1 MSMKKEC
8 TAEEA
13 RFKAEAYCSL
23 VEHCSDD
30 VLRKLE
36 QWGVPSESHE
46 QIIEYLKKERFIDER
61 RYAIAFVRDKYR
73 FNQWGRIKIAQA
85 LRMKHIPS
93 ACIDEAMEEIDE
105 QEYLNILTSLLK
117 KKVRSIKASN
127 DYERNGKLV
136 RFAAGHGY
144 EIGDILLCMKRMGY
158 DDEYME

>member
-1 MSMKKEC
+1 MKKEMS
-8 TAEEA
+8 AEEA
-13 RFKAEAYCSL
+13 RLKAEAYCSL
-23 VEHCSDD
+23 SEHCKSE
-30 VLRKLE
+30 VLGKLQ
-36 QWGVPSESHE
+36 QWGAPEKTWEAILNHLE
-46 QIIEYLKKERFIDER
+46 KERYVDES
-61 RYAIAFVRDKYR
+61 RYATFFVRDKYR

-117 KKVRSIKASN
+117 KKVRTIKASN

>member
-1 MSMKKEC
+1 MKKELS
-8 TAEEA
+8 AEEA
-13 RFKAEAYCSL
+13 RLKAEAYCSL
-23 VEHCSDD
+23 SEHCKSE
-30 VLRKLE
+30 VLGKLQ
-36 QWGVPSESHE
+36 QWGAPEETWEVILNHLE
-46 QIIEYLKKERFIDER
+46 KERYVDES
-61 RYAIAFVRDKYR
+61 RYATFFVRDKYR
-73 FNQWGRIKIAQA
+73 FNQWGRVKIAQA

-144 EIGDILLCMKRMGY
+144 EIGYILLCMKRMGY

>member
-1 MSMKKEC
+1 MKKELS
-8 TAEEA
+8 AEEA
-13 RFKAEAYCSL
+13 RLKAEAYCSL
-23 VEHCSDD
+23 SEHCKSE
-30 VLRKLE
+30 VLGKLQ
-36 QWGVPSESHE
+36 QWGAPEETWEAILNHLE
-46 QIIEYLKKERFIDER
+46 KERYVDES
-61 RYAIAFVRDKYR
+61 RYATFFVRDKYR
-73 FNQWGRIKIAQA
+73 FNQWGRIKIAQS

-105 QEYLNILTSLLK
+105 QEYFNILTSSLK

-127 DYERNGKLV
+127 DYERIGKLV